1 MGSRIRC
8 SRIPSHELN
17 RLILSRADILDYL
30 EKGKLKFDPA
40 IGPDR
45 VAQVSVDLLLGRK
58 FTTFK
63 DPPKYLPAIHV
74 DHSLWDSADL
84 WEHIEKDVFRL
95 HPGSFVLAHTLERI
109 CIPDDLVGLV
119 EGRSSWA
126 RVGVSIHVTAPKI
139 DPGFDATITLEMFNF
154 GKIPVDLRAGIDQPA
169 QLMLLTVSTPLKEQ
183 ELYGQGEHDRF
194 QHQDAPIPH
203 KEPKH

>member
-1 MGSRIRC
+1 
-8 SRIPSHELN
+8 LV
-17 RLILSRADILDYL
+17 LSRADILARL
-30 EKGKLKFDPA
+30 EGGSLKFDPP

-45 VAQVSVDLLLGRK
+45 VAQVSIDLLLGHK

-63 DPPKYLPAIHV
+63 NPPAYLPAICV

-84 WEHIEKDVFRL
+84 WDHVEQDIFRL
-95 HPGSFVLAHTLERI
+95 HPGSFVLAHTLEKVR
-109 CIPDDLVGLV
+109 IPDDLVGLV

-154 GKIPVDLRAGIDQPA
+154 GKIPVELRAGIDKPA
-169 QLMLLTVSTPLKEQ
+169 QLMLLPVSTPLKEQ
-183 ELYGQGEHDRF
+183 ELYGHGEHDRF
-194 QHQDAPIPH
+194 QGQDSPIPGR
-203 KEPKH
+203 KAKPKK